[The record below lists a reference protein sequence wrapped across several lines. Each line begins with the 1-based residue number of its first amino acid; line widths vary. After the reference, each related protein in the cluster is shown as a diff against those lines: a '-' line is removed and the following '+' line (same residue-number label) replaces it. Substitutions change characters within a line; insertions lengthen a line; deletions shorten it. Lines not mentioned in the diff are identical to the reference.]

1 MAIVLKPKR
10 SETASSVPTTSDL
23 AVGEI
28 AINTADKKL
37 YVKDSANSIQAI
49 GGGVT
54 VNDGSTSADIETI
67 SFLDTT
73 FGDFTVDT
81 STNPGTAIVRCTQT
95 ADLDYGLITDT
106 VIGYNSVDYGGL
118 T

>member
-1 MAIVLKPKR
+1 MAITIKPKR

-37 YVKDSANSIQAI
+37 YVRDSSDAIQAI
-49 GGGVT
+49 GGGVA
-54 VNDGSTSADIETI
+54 VDDGSTTADVSNI
-67 SFLDTT
+67 SFLDIT
-73 FGDFTVDT
+73 FGNFTVDT
-81 STNPGTAIVRCTQT
+81 TTSPGTAIVRCTQT

>member
-1 MAIVLKPKR
+1 MAVVFKPKR

-28 AINTADKKL
+28 AVNTADQKL
-37 YVKDSANSIQAI
+37 YVRDSSNNIKAI
-49 GGGVT
+49 GGGLS

-81 STNPGTAIVRCTQT
+81 TSSPGTAIVRCTQT
-95 ADLDYGLITDT
+95 ADLDYGSITDT
-106 VIGYNSVDYGGL
+106 VFSYNAVDYGSI
-118 T
+118 